1 MKKLNKY
8 LKKDETITLAEL
20 YRRVYGHSGTYLA
33 YQIFDRCIVQE
44 DTSII
49 ILYAT
54 KNRPMMIQR
63 RTTFFEKVLD
73 KLK

>member
-20 YRRVYGHSGTYLA
+20 YRRVYGHSGTYLD
-33 YQIFDRCIVQE
+33 YRIFDECVVE
-44 DTSII
+44 KDTSII

-54 KNRPMMIQR
+54 KSRPMMIQR
-63 RTTFFEKVLD
+63 RATFFEKVLD